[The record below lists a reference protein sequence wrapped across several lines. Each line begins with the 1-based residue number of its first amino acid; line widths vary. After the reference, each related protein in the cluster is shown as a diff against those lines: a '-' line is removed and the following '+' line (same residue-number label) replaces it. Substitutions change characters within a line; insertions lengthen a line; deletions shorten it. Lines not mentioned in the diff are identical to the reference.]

1 MSNVLIKNKSK
12 KKTDRII
19 NIFASSI
26 LIIVALLEIFPFY
39 LSVVQSL
46 QPKDFLTLNKI
57 ELWPQYLSFMNYLV
71 ALKESKLFSG
81 FMWSL
86 IYSVSFTLVTIVICL
101 ISAYI
106 FEKKDFYGKKIVFG
120 IFMSALMVPGEI
132 LLITNYL
139 LITELELLKSPL
151 AVIIPG
157 LVNVFGIYL
166 FKQFMSTI
174 PDSLIESAKMD
185 GASELAIIFKI
196 IAPLCV
202 PAIITYS
209 IITFTAQWNEYLWP
223 QLVLNDASKYYN
235 VQLRLLLYRPII
247 DGNISHP
254 YAYALRMCATMI
266 TLIPVLV
273 FYFIFQKHYTE
284 GITLTGHK

>member
-1 MSNVLIKNKSK
+1 MNNIVTKNRSK

-19 NIFASSI
+19 NIIAYSI

-39 LSVVQSL
+39 LSIVQSL

-81 FMWSL
+81 FAWSL
-86 IYSVSFTLVTIVICL
+86 IYAVSFTGITAVIC
-101 ISAYI
+101 IIAAYI

-139 LITELELLKSPL
+139 LITEIGLLKNPI
-151 AVIIPG
+151 AVVLPG

-166 FKQFMSTI
+166 MKQFIASI

-185 GASELAIIFKI
+185 GASELSIIFKI
-196 IAPLCV
+196 IAPLSV
-202 PAIITYS
+202 PALITYS
-209 IITFTAQWNEYLWP
+209 IITFTGQWNEYLWP
-223 QLVLNDASKYYN
+223 QLVLSDASKYYN

-273 FYFIFQKHYTE
+273 FYFKFQKHYTE